1 MDTLRLLFLI
11 VMATSACDCAV
22 MQMCEKHNSEFFN
35 LLEGEAF
42 LFQPWEIETDLYE
55 VKWYRNVTQ
64 PEPIST
70 EENQR
75 VHYHG
80 KTLFF
85 LKVQPEDAG
94 VYFAQHSDED
104 GRCHNYNV
112 SIKVFRSEN
121 DTKLLYGKI
130 KNSDSNMKVP
140 CPGWVKSIC
149 DDHNGTFSWMKD
161 FKPLKDQ
168 NKNDLLIK
176 DAKKKHEG
184 VYTCVCT
191 WMHNQTVY
199 RSSGSRRLI
208 KEEQRVHRDPQILVP
223 ETSEVLA
230 DKGLEKKLNC
240 SVFCGVN
247 VFGQCNARWEVTG
260 RSIQTDGYSQSINN
274 VMDNS
279 SKVTTSTAV
288 LTIGKVSGRDFQTTF
303 TCIGMGLFKT
313 ESRNITLRQRG
324 IYFSFDVQNVS
335 ILLSCLLVAVLLKCF
350 FIDIVL
356 LVRPCLS
363 QINRKTD
370 TRMYD
375 AFVIYQMECENTL
388 QQFITKIL
396 PSVLEDKYRYRLFIH
411 GRDDLPGQ
419 DHLEQVESC
428 VQQSKT
434 LMFVLTPASGSELTE
449 QHPAGC
455 QYSGTEGFSLH
466 IVLHHA
472 LIQSDIGVIL
482 IQIGDTVPGGFTH
495 LPPGLQHLI
504 MKSAP
509 LRWRHESRWAAA
521 RNFRFWKKVRYL
533 MPAVPA
539 AKR

>member
-11 VMATSACDCAV
+11 VMATSACDCA
-22 MQMCEKHNSEFFN
+22 
-35 LLEGEAF
+35 GEAF

-140 CPGWVKSIC
+140 CPGWIKSIC

-161 FKPLKDQ
+161 FKPLEGQ

-208 KEEQRVHRDPQILVP
+208 KEEQRVHRKPKILVP

-247 VFGQCNARWEVTG
+247 VFGHCNARWEVTG
-260 RSIQTDGYSQSINN
+260 RSIQTDGYSQSIDN
-274 VMDNS
+274 VMDNI
-279 SKVTTSTAV
+279 SKHTKSTAV
-288 LTIGKVSGRDFQTTF
+288 LTIEKVSGRDFQTTF
-303 TCIGMGLFKT
+303 TCIGMGLFET

-324 IYFSFDVQNVS
+324 
-335 ILLSCLLVAVLLKCF
+335 ATA
-350 FIDIVL
+350 
-356 LVRPCLS
+356 
-363 QINRKTD
+363 TD
-370 TRMYD
+370 GP
-375 AFVIYQMECENTL
+375 I
-388 QQFITKIL
+388 
-396 PSVLEDKYRYRLFIH
+396 
-411 GRDDLPGQ
+411 PG
-419 DHLEQVESC
+419 E
-428 VQQSKT
+428 
-434 LMFVLTPASGSELTE
+434 
-449 QHPAGC
+449 
-455 QYSGTEGFSLH
+455 
-466 IVLHHA
+466 
-472 LIQSDIGVIL
+472 
-482 IQIGDTVPGGFTH
+482 
-495 LPPGLQHLI
+495 
-504 MKSAP
+504 
-509 LRWRHESRWAAA
+509 R
-521 RNFRFWKKVRYL
+521 
-533 MPAVPA
+533 
-539 AKR
+539 

>member
-1 MDTLRLLFLI
+1 MDTLRLLLLI

-22 MQMCEKHNSEFFN
+22 MQMCEQHNSEFFN

-42 LFQPWEIETDLYE
+42 LFQPWEIDMDHYE
-55 VKWYRNVTQ
+55 
-64 PEPIST
+64 
-70 EENQR
+70 
-75 VHYHG
+75 
-80 KTLFF
+80 
-85 LKVQPEDAG
+85 VQPEDAG

-112 SIKVFRSEN
+112 SIKVFRSER

-140 CPGWVKSIC
+140 CPGWIKSIC

-161 FKPLKDQ
+161 FKPLEDQ
-168 NKNDLLIK
+168 NKNVLLIK
-176 DAKKKHEG
+176 NARKKDEG

-199 RSSGSRRLI
+199 RSSGSRELI
-208 KEEQRVHRDPQILVP
+208 KEEQRVHHEPKILVP

-247 VFGQCNARWEVTG
+247 VLGQCNARWEVTG
-260 RSIQTDGYSQSINN
+260 RSIQTDGYSQSIDN

-279 SKVTTSTAV
+279 SKSPPR
-288 LTIGKVSGRDFQTTF
+288 LYCSPDHR
-303 TCIGMGLFKT
+303 
-313 ESRNITLRQRG
+313 EG
-324 IYFSFDVQNVS
+324 IYFSFDVENVS

-375 AFVIYQMECENTL
+375 AFVIYQMECLDKKSENTL
-388 QQFITKIL
+388 HQFITKIL

-428 VQQSKT
+428 VQQSKM

-455 QYSGTEGFSLH
+455 QYSGTEGFSLQ